1 MSETKNLRAPR
12 ARAGQLKAKW
22 GRIEGDSPDFCY
34 VWGPGVARADA
45 ALLHGALSMRQCM
58 PLSMN
63 FEPSFME
70 DLKARGY
77 DISTLEI
84 SVCKKPEHVQADEP
98 GCAMSTIEALGAASE
113 ENARLRYELAQEKE
127 SYDSMM
133 SALEEAD
140 AQISRM
146 KKELDAARPSRDAM
160 LAELEHK
167 LGVEAEARQQ
177 AEAEVERL
185 AAELGEVQGMRP

>member
-1 MSETKNLRAPR
+1 MSETRNLRAPR

-22 GRIEGDSPDFCY
+22 GSIEGDSPDLCY
-34 VWGPGVARADA
+34 VWGPGVARVDA

-58 PLSMN
+58 PLSMD

-113 ENARLRYELAQEKE
+113 ENARLRFELALVK
-127 SYDSMM
+127 DN
-133 SALEEAD
+133 LEFATECVGRAD
-140 AQISRM
+140 AEIERLRT
-146 KKELDAARPSRDAM
+146 EL
-160 LAELEHK
+160 
-167 LGVEAEARQQ
+167 AEARDHSAQMPG
-177 AEAEVERL
+177 EA
-185 AAELGEVQGMRP
+185 PSP